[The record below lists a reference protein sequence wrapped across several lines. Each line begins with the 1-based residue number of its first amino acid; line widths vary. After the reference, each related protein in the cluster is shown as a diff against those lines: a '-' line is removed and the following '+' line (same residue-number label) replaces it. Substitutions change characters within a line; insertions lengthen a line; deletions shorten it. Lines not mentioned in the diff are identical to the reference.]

1 MGHRPV
7 DCVRKVALLD
17 TGCAPTEAFDDT
29 AGLREDVCSRWTAA
43 VEAAALHPGRIAGA
57 IKAIAA
63 AGGARRVRADA
74 KKMDLLRRW
83 SSGLRSW
90 PGHYVDAAHC

>member
-7 DCVRKVALLD
+7 GAHGRSRLD

-43 VEAAALHPGRIAGA
+43 VEAAALHPGRVAGA

-63 AGGARRVRADA
+63 AGAPGASGP
-74 KKMDLLRRW
+74 MLRKW
-83 SSGLRSW
+83 TCCAG
-90 PGHYVDAAHC
+90 GHRDCARGPDTVDAAHC

>member
-7 DCVRKVALLD
+7 DCVRKVALD

-43 VEAAALHPGRIAGA
+43 VEAAALHSAALLVRSKTIRRRRRRQARPGR
-57 IKAIAA
+57 
-63 AGGARRVRADA
+63 
-74 KKMDLLRRW
+74 
-83 SSGLRSW
+83 
-90 PGHYVDAAHC
+90 C